1 MFLDDIYNHVI
12 GIDEVGRGAF
22 CGPVVSCSI
31 LLSKDILKYDL
42 VNEINDSKRLSEK
55 KRIYLSKFIKQNSIY
70 SIGKANNKEID
81 DLNILKATNLSMIRS
96 FEKFKK
102 TKNYVKI
109 DGIKSFTLNNRTT
122 FIKSGDQKSISI
134 AAASIV
140 AKTWRDKL
148 MKNYS
153 TIYPMYGLE
162 KNKGYG
168 TREHRDAIIKFGI
181 TKIHRKSFLIN
192 LLRSG

>member
-1 MFLDDIYNHVI
+1 MKSNKNHTKYIFV
-12 GIDEVGRGAF
+12 VGGVMS
-22 CGPVVSCSI
+22 G
-31 LLSKDILKYDL
+31 L
-42 VNEINDSKRLSEK
+42 
-55 KRIYLSKFIKQNSIY
+55 
-70 SIGKANNKEID
+70 GK
-81 DLNILKATNLSMIRS
+81 
-96 FEKFKK
+96 
-102 TKNYVKI
+102 
-109 DGIKSFTLNNRTT
+109 G
-122 FIKSGDQKSISI
+122 I